1 MAGEMDRRGAAGNRA
16 PGCPACGRPPVERF
30 RPICS
35 ARCRDRDLLNWFS
48 GRYAIPAQEVEPDLD
63 EPET

>member
-1 MAGEMDRRGAAGNRA
+1 
-16 PGCPACGRPPVERF
+16 VERF
-30 RPICS
+30 RPFCS

-48 GRYAIPAQEVEPDLD
+48 GRYAIPAQEAEPDLD